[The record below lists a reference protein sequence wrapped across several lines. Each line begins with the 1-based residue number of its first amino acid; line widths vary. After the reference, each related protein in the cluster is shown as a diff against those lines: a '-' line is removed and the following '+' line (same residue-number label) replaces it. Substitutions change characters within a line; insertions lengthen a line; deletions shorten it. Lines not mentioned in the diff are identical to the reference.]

1 MSTYT
6 IQPEPG
12 VITNE
17 DFLKF
22 KEYFYRRTG
31 ISFEAS
37 KRYFVDKR
45 LVERIEATG
54 TGTFRGYFTL
64 LRCQTSGEELQ
75 QLTNAMTVNE
85 TYFLREEYQFRC
97 LVHSILPQIVHRRTS
112 ADAIRIWCIPSSS
125 GEEPYSVA
133 MFLLEKWAGIRE
145 WDVQIISSDIDT
157 SILRRARAGRYSP
170 RSVQNV
176 PEPWLNKYFKSVGDE
191 YQLCDDLLQA
201 VEFTRVN
208 LAEPADTLNYRK
220 FDVIFCRN
228 LLIYFDDASRKTAS
242 ETFFEALN
250 PGGYLC
256 LGHSESMSRISS
268 LFEVRKF
275 PEAIVY
281 RKSLEA
287 K

>member
-1 MSTYT
+1 MSAYAS
-6 IQPEPG
+6 QPESAT
-12 VITNE
+12 ITDE

-22 KEYFYRRTG
+22 KEFFYRRTG
-31 ISFEAS
+31 ISFETS

-64 LRCQTSGEELQ
+64 LRFQASGEEMQ
-75 QLTNAMTVNE
+75 QLTNSMTVNE
-85 TYFLREEYQFRC
+85 TYFLREEHQFRC
-97 LVHSILPQIVHRRTS
+97 LVDSILPQIVHRRVG

-133 MFLLEKWAGIRE
+133 MFLLEKWVGIKE
-145 WDVQIISSDIDT
+145 WDVEIISSDIDT

-176 PEPWLNKYFKSVGDE
+176 PEPWLKKYFKSVGDE
-191 YQLCDDLLQA
+191 YQLCEDLREA
-201 VEFTRVN
+201 VQFTRVN
-208 LAEPADTLNYRK
+208 LSEPAETLSYRN

-228 LLIYFDDASRKTAS
+228 LLIYFDDASRKAAAD
-242 ETFFEALN
+242 TFYEALN
-250 PGGYLC
+250 RGGYLC

-275 PEAIVY
+275 PDAIVY

>member
-1 MSTYT
+1 MSAYAS
-6 IQPEPG
+6 QPESAT
-12 VITNE
+12 ITNE

-22 KEYFYRRTG
+22 KEFFYRRTG

-64 LRCQTSGEELQ
+64 LRFQASGEELQ
-75 QLTNAMTVNE
+75 LLTNCMTVNE
-85 TYFLREEYQFRC
+85 TYFLREEYQFKC
-97 LVHSILPQIVHRRTS
+97 LVDSILPQIVHRRVGT
-112 ADAIRIWCIPSSS
+112 DAIRIWCIPSSS

-133 MFLLEKWAGIRE
+133 MYLLEKWAGIRE
-145 WDVQIISSDIDT
+145 WDVEIVSSDIDT
-157 SILRRARAGRYSP
+157 NILRRARAGRYSP
-170 RSVQNV
+170 RSVQYI
-176 PEPWLNKYFKSVGDE
+176 PEPWLKKYFKGVGDE
-191 YQLCDDLLQA
+191 YQLCDDLRQA

-208 LAEPADTLNYRK
+208 LAEPADTLGYRN

-242 ETFFEALN
+242 ETFYEALN

-287 K
+287 R